1 MAIIT
6 RDDLD
11 GLNPYFGP
19 VVDDQPVVATDRVRH
34 VGEVVALVAAE
45 SRDIAEAALELIDV
59 EYQELPA
66 VFDLLEA
73 AKPGAPVLHA
83 QRNETTAGVH
93 REEFNFQV
101 GGNVCSVYHVED
113 GDITKG
119 FPEADEIFENTY
131 TLPPV
136 QHGHI
141 EPHAATAYWEPS
153 GKLVLHSATQNPSGV
168 QEQLA
173 QIFKLPENQVR
184 VIVPLLGG
192 GYGGK
197 THARLE
203 PALALLARKARRPV
217 QWVLTRDEV
226 FLTGRR
232 YGAVVKIKTGVKRDG
247 RDYRIVAR
255 QVEAFYEIGAY
266 ALNGPVNA
274 KTGCY
279 VSSGPYNIPNRSLT
293 TYSVYTNL
301 PPTGPFRGVGV
312 SHVCWAYESEMDD
325 IARRLNIDPLELRL
339 KHLVQRGRCFRDRRK
354 IGFRRH
360 HRLLAPN
367 RQKPLAGMA
376 KKNKPT
382 RRGQNHRSRQ
392 RTCGDNQEHDH
403 AHDIVGQ
410 RAAQCRR
417 FSGPIDQQCRNGPR
431 SAHVDG
437 ANRRRRVRTAVRQE
451 SQSALPTP
459 MSRLTTNRR
468 ARAAR
473 LFIWDM
479 PRRKPAQEIKN
490 QLLDVA
496 AKKLEARVEDLELRD
511 GALYVR
517 GVPDKKMSITEI
529 FKARFGSTVGSMFGG
544 YCFKSE
550 GGLDPKTGKGKAA
563 AFWFFSACGA
573 EVEVDVE
580 TGKVRVLS
588 TITAVDAGK
597 AIHPRKC
604 GLQNQGSLLSG
615 MGSAL
620 FEEMVYDNGQPI
632 NSNFLE
638 YMLPSLEDH
647 PQAFH
652 SILVETPHP
661 DGPFGAKGVGEAALP
676 PVAPAIGNA
685 IANALGGVRIR
696 DLPIKPD
703 KIVAA
708 LRAARR
714 KANVKISISTTIN
727 ERHRAATVSPNQTL
741 LEFLRD
747 DLSLKGSVEGCGV
760 GVCGSCTVL
769 VDGRPVSS
777 CLMLATNA
785 DGKEVTTIEG
795 LAKMASSI
803 RSSKPFSSTRL
814 SNAATARRG

>member
-1 MAIIT
+1 MELVGRDVTMVGGFAKVTGAVNYAPDLQFPRMLYAKALRSPYAHANILRIDAAKAEKLRGVAAVVT
-6 RDDLD
+6 RGDLN

-19 VVDDQPVVATDRVRH
+19 VVDDQPVVATERVRH
-34 VGEVVALVAAE
+34 VGEVVALVAGE
-45 SRDIAEAALELIDV
+45 SREVAEEAVGLIDV
-59 EYQELPA
+59 NYEELPA
-66 VFDLLEA
+66 VFDILEA
-73 AKPGAPVLHA
+73 VKPDAPVLHA
-83 QRNETTAGVH
+83 QRKETTAGVH

-101 GGNVCSVYHVED
+101 GGNVCSVYHVEG
-113 GDITKG
+113 GDAKQG
-119 FPEADEIFENTY
+119 FQEADEIIENTY

-153 GKLVLHSATQNPSGV
+153 GKLVLHTATQNPSGV

-184 VIVPLLGG
+184 VIVPLIGG

-203 PALALLARKARRPV
+203 PGLALLARKARRPV

-232 YGAVVKIKTGVKRDG
+232 YGAVVKIKTGFKRNG
-247 RDYRIVAR
+247 SIIAR

-279 VSSGPYNIPNRSLT
+279 VASGPYNIPNRSLT

-325 IARRLNIDPLELRL
+325 IARRLKVDPVELRL
-339 KHLVQRGRCFRDRRK
+339 KHLVRERDIFVTGEELVSVGVADCLRRTADA
-354 IGFRRH
+354 IGWKGKGEQA
-360 HRLLAPN
+360 AP
-367 RQKPLAGMA
+367 PE
-376 KKNKPT
+376 KKNLLRGKGLAVAIKSTTTPT
-382 RRGQNHRSRQ
+382 TSSASVRLNADGSAVLLTSSVEMGQGLLTSMAQ
-392 RTCGDNQEHDH
+392 
-403 AHDIVGQ
+403 IVGEELGLPFEKVTVSSPDTNVTPYDKSTSSSRTTFHMGQ
-410 RAAQCRR
+410 AAQ
-417 FSGPIDQQCRNGPR
+417 Q
-431 SAHVDG
+431 
-437 ANRRRRVRTAVRQE
+437 
-451 SQSALPTP
+451 
-459 MSRLTTNRR
+459 
-468 ARAAR
+468 AAR
-473 LFIWDM
+473 DV
-479 PRRKPAQEIKN
+479 KN
-490 QLLDVA
+490 QLFDVA
-496 AKKLEARVEDLELRD
+496 SKKLEARIEDLELRD
-511 GALYVR
+511 GTVFVR
-517 GVPDKKMSITEI
+517 GVPNKKISIAEI
-529 FKARFGSTVGSMFGG
+529 FKTRFGSTVGSMFGG
-544 YCFKSE
+544 YCFRTA

-573 EVEVDVE
+573 EVEVDIE
-580 TGKVRVLS
+580 TGKVRVLKAV
-588 TITAVDAGK
+588 TAVDAGH
-597 AIHPRKC
+597 AIHPKQC
-604 GLQNQGSLLSG
+604 GLQNEGSLLSG

-647 PQAFH
+647 PQEFQ

-676 PVAPAIGNA
+676 PAAPAIGNA

-703 KIVAA
+703 KVVAA
-708 LRAARR
+708 LQ
-714 KANVKISISTTIN
+714 V
-727 ERHRAATVSPNQTL
+727 
-741 LEFLRD
+741 
-747 DLSLKGSVEGCGV
+747 
-760 GVCGSCTVL
+760 
-769 VDGRPVSS
+769 
-777 CLMLATNA
+777 
-785 DGKEVTTIEG
+785 GKE
-795 LAKMASSI
+795 K
-803 RSSKPFSSTRL
+803 R
-814 SNAATARRG
+814 

>member
-1 MAIIT
+1 MALVGRDVTMVGGLAKVTGAVNYAPDLQFPRMLYAKALRSPYPHANILRIDGSKAEKLPGVIAVVT
-6 RDDLD
+6 RDDLN

-19 VVDDQPVVATDRVRH
+19 VVDDQPVVATERVRH
-34 VGEVVALVAAE
+34 VGEVVALVAGE
-45 SRDIAEAALELIDV
+45 SREIAEEAVDLIEVDY
-59 EYQELPA
+59 EERPA
-66 VFDLLEA
+66 VFDIIEA
-73 AKPGAPVLHA
+73 IKPDAPVLHA
-83 QRNETTAGVH
+83 QRKETTAGVH

-113 GDITKG
+113 GDIKQG
-119 FPEADEIFENTY
+119 FQEADEIIENIY

-184 VIVPLLGG
+184 VIVPLVGG

-232 YGAVVKIKTGVKRDG
+232 YGAVVKIKTGFKRDG
-247 RDYRIVAR
+247 RILAR

-293 TYSVYTNL
+293 SYSVYTNL

-325 IARRLNIDPLELRL
+325 IARSLNVDPVELRL
-339 KHLVQRGRCFRDRRK
+339 KHLVRERDIFVTGEELVSVGVADCLRCTADAIGWKDKEEQAAPPEKKSLLRGKGVAVAIKSTTTPTTSSASVRLNADGSAVLLTSSVE
-354 IGFRRH
+354 IGQG
-360 HRLLAPN
+360 LLTS
-367 RQKPLAGMA
+367 MA
-376 KKNKPT
+376 
-382 RRGQNHRSRQ
+382 Q
-392 RTCGDNQEHDH
+392 
-403 AHDIVGQ
+403 IVGEELGLPFERVTVSSPDTDLTPYDKSTSSSRTTFHMGQ
-410 RAAQCRR
+410 AAQ
-417 FSGPIDQQCRNGPR
+417 Q
-431 SAHVDG
+431 
-437 ANRRRRVRTAVRQE
+437 
-451 SQSALPTP
+451 
-459 MSRLTTNRR
+459 
-468 ARAAR
+468 AAR
-473 LFIWDM
+473 DV
-479 PRRKPAQEIKN
+479 KN
-490 QLLDVA
+490 QLFDVA
-496 AKKLEARVEDLELRD
+496 AKKLEARIEDLELRD
-511 GALYVR
+511 GTVFVR
-517 GVPDKKMSITEI
+517 GVPDKKISIAEI

-544 YCFKSE
+544 YCFKTA

-580 TGKVRVLS
+580 TGKVRVLK
-588 TITAVDAGK
+588 TVTAVDAGH
-597 AIHPRKC
+597 AIHPKQC
-604 GLQNQGSLLSG
+604 GLQNEGSLLSG

-647 PQAFH
+647 PQEFQ

-685 IANALGGVRIR
+685 IANALGGIRIR

-708 LRAARR
+708 L
-714 KANVKISISTTIN
+714 
-727 ERHRAATVSPNQTL
+727 
-741 LEFLRD
+741 
-747 DLSLKGSVEGCGV
+747 
-760 GVCGSCTVL
+760 
-769 VDGRPVSS
+769 
-777 CLMLATNA
+777 
-785 DGKEVTTIEG
+785 
-795 LAKMASSI
+795 
-803 RSSKPFSSTRL
+803 
-814 SNAATARRG
+814 

>member
-1 MAIIT
+1 MALVGSNVTMVGGLAKVTGAANYAPDILLPRMLYAKALRSPYPHANILRIDT
-6 RDDLD
+6 ARAEKLPGVVVIVTQDDLT

-19 VVDDQPVVATDRVRH
+19 VVDDQPIVATERVRH

-45 SRDIAEAALELIDV
+45 SREIAEEALGLIEVD
-59 EYQELPA
+59 YQELPA
-66 VFDLLEA
+66 VFDILEA
-73 AKPGAPVLHA
+73 VKPDAPVLHV
-83 QRNETTAGVH
+83 QRKETTAGVH

-113 GDITKG
+113 GNVRQA
-119 FPEADEIFENTY
+119 FEEADEILENTY

-153 GKLVLHSATQNPSGV
+153 GKLVLYSATQNPSGV

-173 QIFKLPENQVR
+173 KIFNLLENQVR
-184 VIVPLLGG
+184 VIVPLVGG

-232 YGAVVKIKTGVKRDG
+232 YGAVIKIKTGFKRDG
-247 RDYRIVAR
+247 CIVAR
-255 QVEAFYEIGAY
+255 EVEAFYEIGAY

-312 SHVCWAYESEMDD
+312 SHVCWAYESEMDE
-325 IARRLNIDPLELRL
+325 IARRLDVDPLELRL
-339 KHLVQRGRCFRDRRK
+339 QHLVHEGDIFVTGEKLVSVGITDCLRRTAHAIGWKGKEEQAAPPLEKNLLRGKGLAVAIKSTTTPTTSSANLRLNADGSAVLLTSSVE
-354 IGFRRH
+354 IGQG
-360 HRLLAPN
+360 LLTS
-367 RQKPLAGMA
+367 MA
-376 KKNKPT
+376 
-382 RRGQNHRSRQ
+382 Q
-392 RTCGDNQEHDH
+392 
-403 AHDIVGQ
+403 IVGEELGLPFDKVTISSPDTDVTPYDKSTSSSRTTFHMG
-410 RAAQCRR
+410 RAAQ
-417 FSGPIDQQCRNGPR
+417 Q
-431 SAHVDG
+431 
-437 ANRRRRVRTAVRQE
+437 
-451 SQSALPTP
+451 
-459 MSRLTTNRR
+459 
-468 ARAAR
+468 AAR
-473 LFIWDM
+473 
-479 PRRKPAQEIKN
+479 EVKN
-490 QLLDVA
+490 QILDVA
-496 AKKLEARVEDLELRD
+496 AKKLEARAEDLELRD
-511 GALYVR
+511 GTVSVR
-517 GVPDKKMSITEI
+517 GVRHKKMSISEI

-573 EVEVDVE
+573 EVQVDVE
-580 TGKVRVLS
+580 TGKVRVLNAV
-588 TITAVDAGK
+588 TAVDAGK
-597 AIHPRKC
+597 AIHPKQC
-604 GLQNQGSLLSG
+604 GLQNEGSLLAG
-615 MGSAL
+615 MGSAI

-647 PQAFH
+647 PEEFH
-652 SILVETPHP
+652 SILVETAHP

-685 IANALGGVRIR
+685 IANALGGTRIR
-696 DLPIKPD
+696 DLPIKPY
-703 KIVAA
+703 KVVAA
-708 LRAARR
+708 LQA
-714 KANVKISISTTIN
+714 K
-727 ERHRAATVSPNQTL
+727 
-741 LEFLRD
+741 
-747 DLSLKGSVEGCGV
+747 
-760 GVCGSCTVL
+760 
-769 VDGRPVSS
+769 
-777 CLMLATNA
+777 
-785 DGKEVTTIEG
+785 KE
-795 LAKMASSI
+795 K
-803 RSSKPFSSTRL
+803 R
-814 SNAATARRG
+814 

>member
-1 MAIIT
+1 MALVGTDVTMVGGLAKVTGAVNYAPDLQFPRMLYAKALRSPYAHANILRVDAARAEKLPGVIAVVT
-6 RDDLD
+6 RADLD

-19 VVDDQPVVATDRVRH
+19 VVDDQPVVATERVRH
-34 VGEVVALVAAE
+34 VGEVVALVAGE
-45 SRDIAEAALELIDV
+45 SREIAEEAVGLIEVDY
-59 EYQELPA
+59 EELPA
-66 VFDLLEA
+66 VFDILEA
-73 AKPGAPVLHA
+73 IKTDAPVLHA
-83 QRNETTAGVH
+83 QRKETTAGVH

-113 GDITKG
+113 GDVKQG
-119 FPEADEIFENTY
+119 FQAADEIIENTY

-153 GKLVLHSATQNPSGV
+153 GKLVLHTATQNPSGV

-173 QIFKLPENQVR
+173 QIFKLPENHVR
-184 VIVPLLGG
+184 VIVPLVGG

-232 YGAVVKIKTGVKRDG
+232 YGAVVKIKTGFKRDG
-247 RDYRIVAR
+247 RILAR

-325 IARRLNIDPLELRL
+325 IARRLNVDPVELRL
-339 KHLVQRGRCFRDRRK
+339 KHLVRERDIFVTGEELTSVGVTDCLRRTAEA
-354 IGFRRH
+354 IGWKGKEEQ
-360 HRLLAPN
+360 AEPP
-367 RQKPLAGMA
+367 K
-376 KKNKPT
+376 KKNLLRGKGLAVAIKSTTTPT
-382 RRGQNHRSRQ
+382 TSSASVRLNADGSAVLLTSSVEIGQGLLTSMAQ
-392 RTCGDNQEHDH
+392 
-403 AHDIVGQ
+403 IVGEELGLPFERVTVSSPDTDLTPYDKSTSSSRTTFHMGQ
-410 RAAQCRR
+410 AAQ
-417 FSGPIDQQCRNGPR
+417 Q
-431 SAHVDG
+431 
-437 ANRRRRVRTAVRQE
+437 
-451 SQSALPTP
+451 
-459 MSRLTTNRR
+459 
-468 ARAAR
+468 AAR
-473 LFIWDM
+473 D
-479 PRRKPAQEIKN
+479 IKN
-490 QLLDVA
+490 QLFDVA
-496 AKKLEARVEDLELRD
+496 AKTLEARIEDLELRD
-511 GALYVR
+511 GTVFVR
-517 GVPDKKMSITEI
+517 GVPDKKISIAEI
-529 FKARFGSTVGSMFGG
+529 FRTRFGSTVGSMFGG
-544 YCFKSE
+544 YCFKTT

-573 EVEVDVE
+573 EVEVDIE
-580 TGKVRVLS
+580 TGKVRVLK
-588 TITAVDAGK
+588 TVAAVDAGH
-597 AIHPRKC
+597 AIHPKQC
-604 GLQNQGSLLSG
+604 GLQNEGSLLSG
-615 MGSAL
+615 LGSAL

-638 YMLPSLEDH
+638 YMLPSMEDH
-647 PQAFH
+647 PEEFQ
-652 SILVETPHP
+652 SILVEIPHP

-703 KIVAA
+703 KLIAA
-708 LRAARR
+708 L
-714 KANVKISISTTIN
+714 
-727 ERHRAATVSPNQTL
+727 L
-741 LEFLRD
+741 
-747 DLSLKGSVEGCGV
+747 VE
-760 GVCGSCTVL
+760 
-769 VDGRPVSS
+769 
-777 CLMLATNA
+777 
-785 DGKEVTTIEG
+785 KE
-795 LAKMASSI
+795 K
-803 RSSKPFSSTRL
+803 R
-814 SNAATARRG
+814 